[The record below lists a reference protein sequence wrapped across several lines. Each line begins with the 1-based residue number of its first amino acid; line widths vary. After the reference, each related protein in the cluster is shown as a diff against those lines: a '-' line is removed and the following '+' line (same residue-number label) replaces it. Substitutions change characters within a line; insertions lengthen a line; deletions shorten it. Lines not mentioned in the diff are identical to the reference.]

1 MELRIE
7 DVGTTKVFL
16 VDGPLDEKAAL
27 DLQQTILEVVEE
39 GHHHVIIDLRR
50 VPRVSSHAL
59 RTFLMLTRRL
69 DSMSG
74 RLALCAP
81 SPDVTSALAMSGLN
95 RLCFVTPTRDE
106 ALRRL
111 ALDERIDRLAVLVSE
126 LLARAETRRQAATP
140 A

>member
-1 MELRIE
+1 MELKIE
-7 DVGTTKVFL
+7 DAGAVRVFL
-16 VDGPLDEKAAL
+16 PAGTLDERATL
-27 DLQQTILEVVEE
+27 ELQQAILEEVEE
-39 GHHHVIIDLRR
+39 GRRHVVIDLRHVVR
-50 VPRVSSHAL
+50 VTSHAL

-81 SPDVTSALAMSGLN
+81 PPDVDSALAMSGLN

-111 ALDERIDRLAVLVSE
+111 ARDERIDRLAALVAE
-126 LLARAETRRQAATP
+126 LLARAEARRKAAAP